1 MSDTGPAIVRSVAT
15 RHVGAVGA
23 STPEHAASVPVHRT
37 QRHVAVL
44 LALAV
49 AVLAVTV
56 RLAFVPGTPVLL
68 TGDSETYLG
77 PALDLARGSGFDLSL
92 KRTPGYPLLA
102 AATFRLFGEEL
113 SPLALLQHGLGV
125 LTAVLTCLL
134 GREIAGWRVGLLAGL
149 AAAIAGNL
157 LIYERLM
164 MTETLF
170 TTALVAAVLLA
181 VKASASERVL
191 WAGLFGLSVA
201 LATLVRP
208 VAQPLLAL
216 VPLGLLLTR
225 NSWRRLALVT
235 GAAVLGY
242 ALVIAPWTVEKRASS
257 DSGEIGA
264 LGQTLVGRIAR
275 HDRGGFTV
283 YDPARDQGEQDPTL
297 LRARQIVQEA
307 VDRGTSGR
315 AVLTRL
321 RKELGLGDAQ
331 TDRLMRD
338 LALEAIRRDPGYY
351 VSGTLQRF
359 VRLWAT
365 PPERLRAQVGNQ
377 RTVREGYEDED
388 TLPLVQRAT
397 APDGLDVSFQ
407 EQVAGLFQPGA
418 WGPTLA
424 ATFLLGCALGAWAW
438 RRARPRG
445 PALDPAAAAGG
456 QPSRRSLVLLP
467 ASASLGLMLLST
479 ALVGGV
485 PRYRYPEDPL
495 IFVVGFA
502 GIAWAL
508 SGLSEKIR
516 ARRAR

>member
-1 MSDTGPAIVRSVAT
+1 MRGDG
-15 RHVGAVGA
+15 
-23 STPEHAASVPVHRT
+23 
-37 QRHVAVL
+37 

-49 AVLAVTV
+49 AVLAITV

-77 PALDLARGSGFDLSL
+77 PALDLSRGSGFELSL

-102 AATFRLFGEEL
+102 AASFRLLGEEL

-125 LTAVLTCLL
+125 LTAVLTFLL
-134 GREIAGWRVGLLAGL
+134 GRELAGWKVGLLAGL
-149 AAAIAGNL
+149 AAAVAGNL

-170 TTALVAAVLLA
+170 TAAVVGTALAAVR
-181 VKASASERVL
+181 ASTSERAGWAVL
-191 WAGLFGLSVA
+191 AGVSVA

-216 VPLGLLLTR
+216 VPLGLLLMR
-225 NSWRRLALVT
+225 CSWRRLAVLT
-235 GAAVLGY
+235 GAVVLGY
-242 ALVIAPWTVEKRASS
+242 ALILAPWTLARRASS
-257 DSGEIGA
+257 DSSELGA

-283 YDPARDQGEQDPTL
+283 YDPTLDQSQQDPAR

-315 AVLTRL
+315 AVFTRL
-321 RKELGLGDAQ
+321 RKELGLGEAQ

-351 VSGTLQRF
+351 ISGTLQRF

-377 RTVREGYEDED
+377 RTVRDGYEDVD
-388 TLPLVQRAT
+388 TLPLVQRAA

-407 EQVAGLFQPGA
+407 EQLAGLFQPGA

-424 ATFLLGCALGAWAW
+424 ITFLLGCTLGVWSGW
-438 RRARPRG
+438 RGCQVGAPHNADAASAG
-445 PALDPAAAAGG
+445 HPALRA
-456 QPSRRSLVLLP
+456 LVLLP
-467 ASASLGLMLLST
+467 AAATLGLVALSA

-495 IFVVGFA
+495 IYVVGFA

-508 SGLSEKIR
+508 SGLGR
-516 ARRAR
+516 RTRPRPAR